1 MVTVADVHV
10 TMSAHEVFPHA
21 PLQLVVFEL
30 RYERQTKVGRE
41 LLDALTPLV
50 ADGEVD
56 FGAANV
62 RVTQPGAPES
72 ALFHI
77 LDRAGT
83 LALTVW
89 PTSLTLESSDYQHF
103 GPFRDTALATFAAL
117 SRHLGGPPLHRLGLR
132 YVDEIHPDP
141 SPAEPAGWARW
152 IRPELVGLASVT
164 DGSVTGFGGGVTV
177 DLGDDCT
184 LSFRYSTVSG
194 PAVES
199 GGLLRLRRRPATPA
213 VVLDTDGYWQP
224 TGATPVSH
232 DRLAGLVDQLHDAIS
247 GLFTDVT
254 TDDSRSLFRTAEQ
267 GRT

>member
-1 MVTVADVHV
+1 
-10 TMSAHEVFPHA
+10 MSAHEVFPDA

-30 RYERQTKVGRE
+30 RYERQAKVGRD
-41 LLDALTPLV
+41 LLDILTQLV
-50 ADGEVD
+50 AGGEVD
-56 FGAANV
+56 FGGVNV

-72 ALFHI
+72 ALFHV

-89 PTSLTLESSDYQHF
+89 PSSLTLESSDYQHF
-103 GPFRDTALATFAAL
+103 GPFRETALAAFAAV
-117 SRHLGGPPLHRLGLR
+117 SRHLGEPPLRRIGLR
-132 YVDEIHPDP
+132 YVDEIHPVP
-141 SPAEPAGWARW
+141 SPGEPDGWARW
-152 IRPELVGLASVT
+152 IRPELVGLAKLT
-164 DGSVTGFGGGVTV
+164 GGSVTGFGGGVSV
-177 DLGDDCT
+177 DLGDDCA

-199 GGLLRLRRRPATPA
+199 GGLLHLRRRPATPA

-224 TGATPVSH
+224 AEAAPVSE

-247 GLFTDVT
+247 GVFADVI

-267 GRT
+267 GET